1 MGHLHVRLS
10 PYHLHNQNQTKTKN
24 PVQTVINPTDIGDN
38 ICQANITFSFLG
50 DNGQITLENL
60 TWGRSMGM

>member
-1 MGHLHVRLS
+1 MSVDSYMYLWKIAEILFDFGYSLYVH
-10 PYHLHNQNQTKTKN
+10 
-24 PVQTVINPTDIGDN
+24 TVIHPTDIGDN